1 MNGGHR
7 YDFEWDAQ
15 KAKQNVRKHGVSFE
29 RAATVFL
36 DPNALSIFDPEHSAG
51 EDRWITL
58 GMDWQGVM
66 LVVPTHSARWANKP
80 PPCESSRR
88 EKRPRSNANSTSNDD
103 HEETIRLLEGDR
115 KSVV

>member
-15 KAKQNVRKHGVSFE
+15 KAKQNLRKHGVSFE

-36 DPNALSIFDPEHSAG
+36 DPNAPSIFDPEHSTG

-58 GMDWQGVM
+58 GMDRQGMM
-66 LVVPTHSARWANKP
+66 LVVSHTFREVEETTASVRII
-80 PPCESSRR
+80 SSRKATR
-88 EKRPRSNANSTSNDD
+88 AE
-103 HEETIRLLEGDR
+103 R
-115 KSVV
+115 KQYEQR